1 MTEPLTDAVADLRLA
16 FTGFEIVIDELEDGS
31 VWVTVVGVGIGKGWN
46 RDTIDLGV
54 KLQTTY
60 PDTEPY
66 PFYTQQGL
74 VRTDGGSYG
83 PVQPSVNVHGEL
95 RTQISLR
102 KNGPMRPGEDLG
114 ARFWAVVRYLRNPT

>member
-1 MTEPLTDAVADLRLA
+1 MTEPLADAVADLRLA
-16 FTGFEIVIDELEDGS
+16 FGGFEIVVDELEDGS
-31 VWVTVVGVGIGKGWN
+31 IWVTLVGVGIGKGWN
-46 RDTIDLGV
+46 RDNIDLAV

-66 PFYTQQGL
+66 PFYTDEGL
-74 VRTDGGSYG
+74 VRIDGSSYA
-83 PVQPSVNVHGEL
+83 PVQPSVSVEGEI

-102 KNGPMRPGEDLG
+102 KNGSMRPGEDLG

>member
-1 MTEPLTDAVADLRLA
+1 MTQPLADAVADLRAA
-16 FTGFEIVIDELEDGS
+16 FPGVEIVIDELDDGS
-31 VWVTVVGVGIGKGWN
+31 VWVTLVGVGIGKGWN
-46 RDTIDLGV
+46 RDKIDLAV

-66 PFYTQQGL
+66 PFYTDEGL
-74 VRTDGGSYG
+74 VRIDGSSYG
-83 PVQPSVNVHGEL
+83 PVQPSVNIEGKI

-114 ARFWAVVRYLRNPT
+114 ARFWAVIRYLRTPT